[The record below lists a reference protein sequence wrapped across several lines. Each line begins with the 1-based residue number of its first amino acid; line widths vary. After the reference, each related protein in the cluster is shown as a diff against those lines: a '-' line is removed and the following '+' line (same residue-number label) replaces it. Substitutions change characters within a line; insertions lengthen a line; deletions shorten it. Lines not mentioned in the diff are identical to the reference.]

1 MYLEHFRLR
10 EPPFSLTP
18 DTSFFFNHQGHREA
32 LNLLLVAL
40 RSGEGIVAITGE
52 VGTGKTLLC
61 RKLLN
66 ALGDGFVTAYL
77 PNPLLSPL
85 ELHRSVAEEVG
96 LSSPPG
102 ASFQELLRALTQ
114 KLLAV
119 AATGKQV
126 VVCIDEAQAMPDDS
140 LEALRLLSNL
150 ETEKRKL
157 VQIVLFGQPE
167 LDARLEQTHLRQLR
181 QRITFAYTLPALDLR
196 TLSGYV
202 QHRLQISGFSGPE
215 LFTPGA
221 LQLLHR
227 ASGGIPR
234 LANIYCHKALLAAY
248 GRGQRTVQR
257 SQVAAAVADGA
268 GSVPARRLA
277 RYWGLGLATAGVVV
291 VLVYLLREALA

>member
-1 MYLEHFRLR
+1 MYLEHFRMR

-32 LNLLLVAL
+32 LNLLLIAL
-40 RSGEGIVAITGE
+40 RSGEGIIAITGE

-96 LSSPPG
+96 LNPDP
-102 ASFQELLRALTQ
+102 AANFQEVLRALSQ
-114 KLLAV
+114 KLLAF
-119 AATGKQV
+119 AASGKQV
-126 VVCIDEAQAMPDDS
+126 VVCIDEAQAMADDS

-167 LDARLEQTHLRQLR
+167 LDARLGEPHLRQLR
-181 QRITFAYTLPALDLR
+181 QRITFSYTLPSLDAR
-196 TLSGYV
+196 TLAGYV
-202 QHRLQISGFSGPE
+202 QHRLRVSGYRGRK

-221 LQLLHR
+221 LKALHR

-234 LANIYCHKALLAAY
+234 LANIFCHKALLAAY
-248 GRGQRTVQR
+248 GRGQLIVNRRQI
-257 SQVAAAVADGA
+257 AAAVADGA
-268 GSVPARRLA
+268 KSGGPGANVRT
-277 RYWGLGLATAGVVV
+277 WGLGLVTVVLMV
-291 VLVYLLREALA
+291 FLVYLLREALA